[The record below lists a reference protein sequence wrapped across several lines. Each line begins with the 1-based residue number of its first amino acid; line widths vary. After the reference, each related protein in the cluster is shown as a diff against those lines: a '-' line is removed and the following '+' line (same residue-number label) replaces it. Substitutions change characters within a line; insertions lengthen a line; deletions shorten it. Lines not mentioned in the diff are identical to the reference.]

1 MAEDDALWPQTDR
14 VGRQELEIV
23 IGDKHRAE
31 TPTVTI
37 IITSFITHLI
47 VVGSALFLLSRPGSQ
62 VPGVLAH
69 RTAFQDQPNL
79 RIEALSQHHQDVES
93 FKCFIFGGSVWIQS
107 PYKVHV
113 QLTNTINAMDYP
125 DQDQAFLK
133 VNN

>member
-79 RIEALSQHHQDVES
+79 SLSLSTIKMWSLLNVLSLEAVSGYNL
-93 FKCFIFGGSVWIQS
+93 
-107 PYKVHV
+107 
-113 QLTNTINAMDYP
+113 LTKFMFN
-125 DQDQAFLK
+125 
-133 VNN
+133 